1 MTELT
6 EELDRLLAVDA
17 EAGLL
22 TGPNGIDNE
31 EDAMTAAKLAQP
43 LVVNALADWAI
54 DASSNL
60 VTYLSSAGTADDQ
73 LANEEEPG
81 RRLFGKRLVPATT
94 AVAVETGISEGSAT
108 SIVDAI
114 SAFSAKAL
122 AQRMR
127 EEELDKQ
134 DLAQLL
140 RQERSALVDN
150 GWGPWI
156 EMVGRG
162 DHLTEANSV
171 TTPLNTTDSVVLG
184 APTAAAGHDAMSEQ
198 GDAVTVSGSEASD
211 GANIDD
217 ISPSDEKAESTVE
230 PTGESTVEPTGES
243 TVEPTGESTVESAVE
258 PAVESAVEPA
268 VESGPGGKE
277 DNDDTS
283 EAAED
288 STKTESDTGAA
299 ATGTDPYPGDRWDA
313 LAGEVAAVDAE
324 PVTASAVEDDEGS
337 KKTPILIG
345 AVCAAAIVGGGLFAL
360 LSGGDNETDSTT
372 DEAALTDTADDD
384 GQDSDGQDSDG
395 QGSDGE
401 VTATT
406 IDSAASADTADPSSG
421 DAGETVEVSESEIV
435 QIQVPMTD
443 IKGVSPDSGGTA
455 EFEFNTE
462 SGEICYTFEAVGV
475 DGPFATHIHVGANGI
490 RGGIVVDFG
499 ENESP
504 VTGCIDNPPDA
515 TADILAFPGSHY
527 AELHDPSG
535 DFTVRGQLS
544 DEASTED
551 QRPDLAFTDPDAG
564 GAQAVVESGRIV
576 LRGPIADRET
586 ADLLAAEY
594 ASLGLAGIDVVDNLE
609 VTGDAPPPSGR
620 VVLTD
625 AILFAVGSSTLGT
638 TDQDLI
644 DVLVAVA
651 LSEENSTMTIVGH
664 TDSTGSPVANL
675 ELSLERA
682 NTLRDVLVDAGV
694 PIESLRT
701 EGAGD
706 TDPIGD
712 NATAEGRSLNRRIE
726 FELKPTVS

>member
-6 EELDRLLAVDA
+6 EELDRLLAAEV

-22 TGPNGIDNE
+22 TGPNGIDSE

-54 DASSNL
+54 DAGSNL
-60 VTYLSSAGTADDQ
+60 VTYLSSAGTDDDQ
-73 LANEEEPG
+73 LAEEDEPG

-94 AVAVETGISEGSAT
+94 AVAVETGLSEGSAT
-108 SIVDAI
+108 SVVDAM
-114 SAFSAKAL
+114 SARSAKAL
-122 AQRMR
+122 AKRMS
-127 EEELDKQ
+127 EEGLSKQ

-140 RQERSALVDN
+140 RQERAALVEN

-162 DHLTEANSV
+162 EHLTEPNTVS
-171 TTPLNTTDSVVLG
+171 TPLNSATSVTVG
-184 APTAAAGHDAMSEQ
+184 AAAAAAGHDAMTDQ
-198 GDAVTVSGSEASD
+198 GEAVTSTASD
-211 GANIDD
+211 ESDSKASGTEQSADKTESAAGSSADDKNETKIDSKPD
-217 ISPSDEKAESTVE
+217 GKTERKTDAKSESKTDAKTIRKAES
-230 PTGESTVEPTGES
+230 P
-243 TVEPTGESTVESAVE
+243 AE
-258 PAVESAVEPA
+258 PAAEAA
-268 VESGPGGKE
+268 GGGSE
-277 DNDDTS
+277 ENDETS
-283 EAAED
+283 KAAED
-288 STKTESDTGAA
+288 STKTEFDSALPPTGS
-299 ATGTDPYPGDRWDA
+299 YREDRWDA
-313 LAGEVAAVDAE
+313 LAGEVAATNTE
-324 PVTASAVEDDEGS
+324 PEATSAVEDEAGS
-337 KKTPILIG
+337 NKTPMLIG
-345 AVCAAAIVGGGLFAL
+345 AACAAVLVGGGLFAL
-360 LSGGDNETDSTT
+360 LSGGDSEPDSTT
-372 DEAALTDTADDD
+372 DEAVLTGDATTEN
-384 GQDSDGQDSDG
+384 
-395 QGSDGE
+395 QGSDDAA
-401 VTATT
+401 TATT
-406 IDSAASADTADPSSG
+406 VELDSTESTEATDSSSG
-421 DAGETVEVSESEIV
+421 ATDDAGETVDVGASEIV

-443 IKGVSPDSGGTA
+443 VKGFSPESGGTA
-455 EFEFNTE
+455 DFEFNTE
-462 SGEICYTFEAVGV
+462 TGEICYTFEAVGV
-475 DGPFATHIHVGANGI
+475 DGPFATHIHVGAAGI
-490 RGGIVVDFG
+490 RGGVVVDFG

-504 VTGCIDNPPDA
+504 VSGCIDNPPDD

-544 DEASTED
+544 DETSTED

-594 ASLGLAGIDVVDNLE
+594 ASLDLAGIDVVDNLE
-609 VTGDAPPPSGR
+609 IASDAPPPSGR

-625 AILFAVGSSTLGT
+625 AILFAVGSSTLGA
-638 TDQDLI
+638 TDQGLI

-675 ELSLERA
+675 KLSLERA
-682 NTLRDVLVDAGV
+682 NTLRDVLVAAGV
-694 PIESLRT
+694 PIESLRV

-726 FELKPTVS
+726 FELKPTVG